1 MDKQYK
7 ILLANLQKAV
17 ELLDDVLKNPGSDLI
32 RDRDSA
38 IKRFEIAFDLCWKY
52 AKVYL
57 EEEKGVICKSPK
69 DCFRELYKQG
79 VIKYDQEWLKMT
91 DMRNDT
97 VHTYDEELAQK
108 IFSQLPI
115 IIKYFRELLN

>member
-1 MDKQYK
+1 MVKQYK
-7 ILLANLQKAV
+7 ILLADLQKAV

-52 AKVYL
+52 AKAYL
-57 EEEKGVICKSPK
+57 EEEKGMICKSPK

-91 DMRNDT
+91 DMRNNT
-97 VHTYDEELAQK
+97 VH
-108 IFSQLPI
+108 ISQLPI
-115 IIKYFRELLN
+115 VIKYFRELLN